1 MKNEIIEGWRVRI
14 VIIIIIINYIINRSV
29 IIIRTYI
36 MEDLVDQRQVV
47 AFTLGEMGNWSR
59 VPTKV

>member
-29 IIIRTYI
+29 IIIRT
-36 MEDLVDQRQVV
+36 
-47 AFTLGEMGNWSR
+47 
-59 VPTKV
+59 